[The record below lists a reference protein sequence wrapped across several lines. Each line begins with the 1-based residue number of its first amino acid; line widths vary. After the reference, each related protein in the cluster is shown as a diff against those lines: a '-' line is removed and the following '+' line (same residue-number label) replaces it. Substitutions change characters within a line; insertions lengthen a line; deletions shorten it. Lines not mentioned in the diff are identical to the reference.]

1 MFKSSRACSSLLKLE
16 ERNPSIVINKMYD
29 NPNSEYNNGSLN
41 NNSNI
46 NPSNRDI
53 LFGVNERIN
62 RAEVIARESE
72 VIATD
77 TLDELAN
84 QRETLTRTRNR
95 LTDANTELNTTNS
108 ALKSIHRRLAS
119 NKILLAA
126 IILMELIIIGCQLYL
141 KFFK

>member
-1 MFKSSRACSSLLKLE
+1 MYRDPNANVGYGNFNNNT
-16 ERNPSIVINKMYD
+16 NPSR
-29 NPNSEYNNGSLN
+29 
-41 NNSNI
+41 
-46 NPSNRDI
+46 RD
-53 LFGVNERIN
+53 LLLGVNERVS
-62 RAEVIARESE
+62 RAEAIARESE

-84 QRETLTRTRNR
+84 QRETLTRTRDR
-95 LTDANTELNTTNS
+95 LTDANLELNTTNS

-119 NKILLAA
+119 NKFLLAT